1 MELASTTVAQI
12 RIGNI
17 RSEPTRGESKYRMD
31 GNATRIGNGS
41 GARVHSLEAVSRR
54 DVRGEE
60 LTPEHRQGD
69 GAGGRSTATAIA
81 ALCSSSS
88 NQRHTAPALPC
99 MLDRIPF
106 PFQTRPGPTC
116 PAPASSHH
124 NRCVTNIS
132 ANPRAHARATAQP
145 TSVSVSTL
153 LFLFLSPAPPGCCGW
168 SHASPHGVGQKRQRT
183 GHRQ

>member
-60 LTPEHRQGD
+60 LTPEHRQGG
-69 GAGGRSTATAIA
+69 GAGAAGRRGSAIKE
-81 ALCSSSS
+81 
-88 NQRHTAPALPC
+88 
-99 MLDRIPF
+99 RI
-106 PFQTRPGPTC
+106 TGY
-116 PAPASSHH
+116 
-124 NRCVTNIS
+124 
-132 ANPRAHARATAQP
+132 
-145 TSVSVSTL
+145 
-153 LFLFLSPAPPGCCGW
+153 
-168 SHASPHGVGQKRQRT
+168 GVK
-183 GHRQ
+183 